1 MAVSLPGLDLD
12 ARAVKS
18 LLSQRA
24 LLETCGADAA
34 VLHMLFGVM
43 YSHEAHSHTAQPA
56 FDELSA
62 HYEASGEGG
71 ESPGEGTVS
80 LPAEL

>member
-34 VLHMLFGVM
+34 VLRMLFGVM
-43 YSHEAHSHTAQPA
+43 CSHSHTAQPS